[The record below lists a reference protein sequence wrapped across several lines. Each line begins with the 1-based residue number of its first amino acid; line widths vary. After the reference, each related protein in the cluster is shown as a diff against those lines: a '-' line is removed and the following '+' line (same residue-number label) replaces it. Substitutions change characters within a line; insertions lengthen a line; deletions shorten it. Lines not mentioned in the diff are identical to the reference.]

1 MTIRIGSQPA
11 TPGRPTNSSPITR
24 TPGTASIAARARSP
38 AAIVRSSSASPWTA
52 SWRRAASSDAISS
65 AEGDVE
71 RVSRTIRATWPG
83 SIRPVGA
90 TCSIADWV
98 SEPTILCVEVS
109 TASAPSASALSGT
122 SGWKPK
128 CGPQAWSTTSGTPA
142 SWQTSA
148 QAATSAA
155 MP

>member
-11 TPGRPTNSSPITR
+11 TPGRPTNSSPMTR
-24 TPGTASIAARARSP
+24 TPSTASIAARAASP
-38 AAIVRSSSASPWTA
+38 AAIVRPSSAWPCTA
-52 SWRRAASSDAISS
+52 SWRRAPSSEAISS
-65 AEGDVE
+65 AEGDVL
-71 RVSRTIRATWPG
+71 RVSRTMRATTSG

-90 TCSIADWV
+90 TCSIADCV

-109 TASAPSASALSGT
+109 TASAPSWSALGGR

-128 CGPQAWSTTSGTPA
+128 CGPHAWSTTSGTPA
-142 SWQTSA
+142 ARQTAA
-148 QAATSAA
+148 QPSTSAA